1 MAIIEKAYFEDL
13 PFPGRS
19 AIRRRVHA
27 LRRLPT
33 AKQDIGGIGAHLTID
48 QVHLD
53 LSVKHGEL
61 DRLAIITL
69 IIDRQTK
76 LILGHALMASYGG
89 GEEIRLELDDIG
101 QRIRDFAKTEMSTAT
116 RIQGVVWVAARH
128 TEIDRKSVG

>member
-1 MAIIEKAYFEDL
+1 MAIIEKADFEDL

-48 QVHLD
+48 QIHLD

-61 DRLAIITL
+61 DRLAIIIL
-69 IIDRQTK
+69 IIHSQTK
-76 LILGHALMASYGG
+76 LILGLALMATYGG
-89 GEEIRLELDDIG
+89 GEENRLALVDFG
-101 QRIRDFAKTEMSTAT
+101 KRIRDFVEKEMSHAT
-116 RIQGVVWVAARH
+116 RTQGGVWVAERW
-128 TEIDRKSVG
+128 EGQK

>member
-1 MAIIEKAYFEDL
+1 MSFFDCFFFKQKTAYEMRISDWSSDVCSSDLIYLRKLLSVQPDARISQIEMAIIEKADFEDL

-61 DRLAIITL
+61 DRLA
-69 IIDRQTK
+69 
-76 LILGHALMASYGG
+76 
-89 GEEIRLELDDIG
+89 
-101 QRIRDFAKTEMSTAT
+101 
-116 RIQGVVWVAARH
+116 
-128 TEIDRKSVG
+128 

>member
-1 MAIIEKAYFEDL
+1 MRRRPPRSTRTDTLFPYTTLFRSRKLLSVQPDARISQIEMAIIEKADFEDL

-69 IIDRQTK
+69 I
-76 LILGHALMASYGG
+76 
-89 GEEIRLELDDIG
+89 
-101 QRIRDFAKTEMSTAT
+101 
-116 RIQGVVWVAARH
+116 
-128 TEIDRKSVG
+128 